1 MRFPVKMTA
10 VTDLL
15 AGNAIRKKVCSLA
28 KLEMCLSP
36 KIVNPSDVTLK
47 SKKKASFFSD
57 IEGGVE
63 GGTLQSFLRPFFVAI
78 NF

>member
-47 SKKKASFFSD
+47 SKKRQASFL
-57 IEGGVE
+57 
-63 GGTLQSFLRPFFVAI
+63 TLRAGWKEEHYNHF
-78 NF
+78 